1 MSDVETIWNEILCPT
16 SILIDQPTNRK
27 ICHGI
32 LGVVYG
38 IHAKTRA
45 KILRN
50 IKGADAICIYFTK
63 NVISG

>member
-1 MSDVETIWNEILCPT
+1 MSDVEILCTT
-16 SILIDQPTNRK
+16 SILVDQPTNRK
-27 ICHGI
+27 NMPWHFGE
-32 LGVVYG
+32 VYG

-50 IKGADAICIYFTK
+50 IIGADAICISFTK